1 MAKIA
6 KDSLIAL
13 GILLAA
19 VATATFTIYLPQRSN
34 LKELEAGITT
44 QKAALANDARQSTTL
59 PELVQKVQSLK
70 KRYSGFDRR
79 LPKRKELG
87 GFLREITGCLSLEKL
102 SNELIEPG
110 NPAQEELFHT
120 LPIIM
125 KFEGSYL
132 SLAGFLERIDKMQ
145 RLTRVQS
152 LNIESDSKEK
162 TLEIELRLNIYFTE
176 S

>member
-1 MAKIA
+1 MLNIA

-13 GILLAA
+13 GVLLVVVA
-19 VATATFTIYLPQRSN
+19 VATFTVYLPQRSN
-34 LKELEAGITT
+34 LKQLQAEITS
-44 QKAALANDARQSTTL
+44 QKAALASDSNESSAL
-59 PELVQKVQSLK
+59 PQLVRKVRSMK
-70 KRYSGFDRR
+70 DRYSGFDRR

-87 GFLREITGCLSLEKL
+87 GFLREITGCLSLEQL

-110 NPAQEELFHT
+110 NPTREELFHT

-132 SLAGFLERIDKMQ
+132 SLAGFLQRIDKME
-145 RLTRVQS
+145 RLTRVKS
-152 LNIESDSKEK
+152 LNVENKPKEQD
-162 TLEIELRLNIYFTE
+162 LEIELQLNIYFTE